1 MTRPWPDATEQARLV
16 RAGEVTPRELAE
28 AAIERIGRVNP
39 LVNAVLHERFE
50 RALGE
55 IDGGRPAG
63 PFPGVPILLKD
74 LHCAMA
80 GEPLHAGARFLRAMD
95 HREDHDAFV
104 ARKLRAAGF
113 AILGRT
119 TTPEFGTHMVT
130 EPLATGVTRNPWHLD
145 RSPGGSS
152 GGAAAAVAAGMV
164 PVAHGT
170 DGAGSI
176 RRPAGF
182 CGLVGLK
189 PARGRVSPGPAIGE
203 SALGA
208 TTTAWVSRSIR
219 DAAALLDVLA
229 GYMPGD
235 PYTAPPPERPFSEEV
250 GRDPGRL
257 RVGLLD
263 RPLGDG
269 ADWDAECGE
278 AVMTAGRALDD
289 LGHHVEL
296 AHPAAMAEVEE
307 FTARWRRASAVRLT
321 GYFAGW
327 ERRLGRPLGEDDV
340 EPWNLELARR
350 GRGASAAEYL
360 ELAGWLQAFT
370 RRMAAWWHDDGW
382 DLLVTPV
389 TLLASIPVGSMNAV
403 PRDLETSA
411 RVMQFTPQ
419 MNFTGQPA
427 ITLPLHWSR
436 ESLPV
441 GVQLVAAFPRED
453 LLLRVAAQ
461 LEAARPWAH
470 LMPPVHA

>member
-1 MTRPWPDATEQARLV
+1 MSRSEPDATGLARMV
-16 RAGEVTPRELAE
+16 AAREVTPRELVE
-28 AAIERIGRVNP
+28 AAIERIQRVDP
-39 LVNAVLHERFE
+39 LVNAVVSERFE
-50 RALGE
+50 RALAEVSAGP
-55 IDGGRPAG
+55 PAG

-104 ARKLRAAGF
+104 VRRLRAAGF

-119 TTPEFGTHMVT
+119 ATPEFGTHMVT
-130 EPLATGVTRNPWHLD
+130 ESLATGVTRNPWHPE

-176 RRPAGF
+176 RMPAGA

-189 PARGRVSPGPAIGE
+189 PSRGRVSPGPAIGE

-208 TTTAWVSRSIR
+208 TTTAWVSRSVR

-235 PYTAPPPERPFSEEV
+235 PYTAPPPERPFREEV
-250 GRDPGRL
+250 GRDPGAL
-257 RVGLLD
+257 RIGLLD
-263 RPLGDG
+263 RPLGDAG
-269 ADWDAECGE
+269 DWDPECGQ
-278 AVMTAGRALDD
+278 AVVAAARLLED

-296 AHPAAMAEVEE
+296 AHPPAMAEVDA
-307 FTARWRRASAVRLT
+307 FTARWRRASAIRLT

-350 GRGASAAEYL
+350 GRGATATEYL
-360 ELAGWLQAFT
+360 ELAGWLHGFT
-370 RRMAAWWHDDGW
+370 RRMAGWWHEDGW

-389 TLLASIPVGSMNAV
+389 TLLASIPVGSMNVV
-403 PRDLETSA
+403 PRDLERSA
-411 RVMQFTPQ
+411 RLMRFTPQ

-427 ITLPLHWSR
+427 IALPLHWSR
-436 ESLPV
+436 ESMPV
-441 GVQLVAAFPRED
+441 GVQLVAAFARED

-461 LEAARPWAH
+461 LEAAQPWAH
-470 LMPPVHA
+470 LVPPVHA